1 MQKEKNTK
9 SLRYLTKGTIWDMQ
23 ESDIF
28 FMWQKPDKEDAAQE
42 HAEHYMDII
51 KTAFDVEEIP
61 HVGDGKGRL
70 AREIEK
76 KFEARGM
83 RVGIIPIK
91 HKEQKWAIKKKPIN
105 RVTDLTYENIRH
117 ISAAKLLE
125 IIDRNFGGGWDS
137 LNQAVKDIILSGFY
151 IATNV
156 VPANRL
162 KRPGGLYELKIADG
176 YEVLEIEKGGWVEAI
191 FAKVKPAAVKPR
203 LRINDELGEDDDE
216 NEDGR
221 KRRRRRSHD
230 DMDDDDDLD
239 SDNGMD
245 DDMDY
250 KYSVADEDDLDEID
264 EDELTAESYR
274 TTIEEDPDDLSL
286 DAADLSDDD
295 Y

>member
-1 MQKEKNTK
+1 
-9 SLRYLTKGTIWDMQ
+9 MQ

-28 FMWQKPDKEDAAQE
+28 FMWQKPDKEDAAQD

-61 HVGDGKGRL
+61 TVGDGKSRM
-70 AREIEK
+70 ARDIEK
-76 KFEARGM
+76 KYEARGM

-105 RVTDLTYENIRH
+105 RITDLTYENIRH
-117 ISAAKLLE
+117 LSAAKLLE

-137 LNQAVKDIILSGFY
+137 LNQGVKDIILSGFD

-156 VPANRL
+156 VPASRL
-162 KRPGGLYELKIADG
+162 KRPGGLYELKVADG

-191 FAKVKPAAVKPR
+191 FAKVKPMSIKPR
-203 LRINDELGEDDDE
+203 LRINEDDMDDADK
-216 NEDGR
+216 EDGR
-221 KRRRRRSHD
+221 KRRRQTLSEDELDD
-230 DMDDDDDLD
+230 DMDSDDD
-239 SDNGMD
+239 MED

-250 KYSVADEDDLDEID
+250 KYSVADEDDLDDID

-286 DAADLSDDD
+286 DATDLSDDD

>member
-1 MQKEKNTK
+1 
-9 SLRYLTKGTIWDMQ
+9 
-23 ESDIF
+23 
-28 FMWQKPDKEDAAQE
+28 
-42 HAEHYMDII
+42 
-51 KTAFDVEEIP
+51 
-61 HVGDGKGRL
+61 
-70 AREIEK
+70 
-76 KFEARGM
+76 
-83 RVGIIPIK
+83 
-91 HKEQKWAIKKKPIN
+91 
-105 RVTDLTYENIRH
+105 VTDLTYENIRH

-156 VPANRL
+156 VPADRL

-203 LRINDELGEDDDE
+203 LRINDEMGDDEEE

-221 KRRRRRSHD
+221 KRRRRRSHGD
-230 DMDDDDDLD
+230 IDDDDLD
-239 SDNGMD
+239 SDDGMD
-245 DDMDY
+245 EDMDY

>member
-1 MQKEKNTK
+1 MEKEKNTK

-191 FAKVKPAAVKPR
+191 FAKVKPVAVKPR

-239 SDNGMD
+239 SDDGMD
-245 DDMDY
+245 DDRDY